1 MSAPPEDGIYGMTTI
16 APEDL
21 EVLQSIERRVLWLS
35 TYMIHY
41 ANKIRPNPDGLKVG
55 GHQASSASVVS
66 LATALYFRFLR
77 PQDHVAFKP
86 HASPVFHAIQYLLG
100 RLPREKL
107 QTLREFG
114 GLQAYPSRVKDPDGV
129 TITTGSVGLGAGAT
143 IFGALAQQYV
153 EHHFGRSPRGRY
165 IALVGDAEI
174 DEGNVP
180 EALGEAR
187 VYELD
192 NLWWIIDFN
201 RQSLD
206 YIAPEGRALEIR
218 KLFEA
223 KGWHVILLKY
233 GSRQEAFFKQPHGDR
248 LRDWIDECPNVEYQS
263 LCRADGAHIREVIV
277 NWHGK
282 RDAELARLLDA
293 LSDDEVKALALNLG
307 GHDLPRILEAFH
319 AAERIK
325 GQPVAI
331 LAYTIKGWGL
341 PIAGHFENHAAQLAH
356 EQIEVL
362 QRSLGIPAGDEWEGF
377 PPDSREGRWIQG
389 LLAQWQAARADGARP
404 VPALQV
410 PALLQT
416 SFRPQM
422 STQEALGR
430 ILVELSR
437 VPGVAERTLTISP
450 DVAVSTNLGGWIS
463 KMGVYAPEDR
473 PNYWA
478 LHNIQT
484 LVRWRQSRQ
493 GHHIELGIAEHNF
506 YLALA
511 MFGLSHEFNGEV
523 LFPIGT
529 IYDPF
534 VARGLDALIYGV
546 YSGAK
551 FIFAGT
557 PSGITLCREGGAHQS
572 IVTPLVG
579 LGLPNLIYFEPAY
592 GWELECILCWGL
604 QQLLDRQH
612 GKSLYVRLSTRRV
625 EQVRLEPTPERRRQV
640 LAGGYWLRDYRGEP
654 DYRQKTRVHLF
665 ATGVMVPE
673 ALRASDLL
681 REDEVYA
688 NVINVTSPDRLFAD
702 WFEAQRDG
710 AGAYLDELMPP
721 EERGVPAVSVID
733 GHPLTLGW
741 LGGALGSPL
750 IPLGVVQFGESGG
763 IAALYRKHRIDVEAM
778 LEAVARLLVRRQ
790 PAEDGHALR

>member
-1 MSAPPEDGIYGMTTI
+1 MRAPQEDGIDGISPITP
-16 APEDL
+16 ADV
-21 EVLQSIERRVLWLS
+21 EVLQAIERRVLWLS

-41 ANKIRPNPDGLKVG
+41 ANKIRDNPDGLKVG

-66 LATALYFRFLR
+66 LATALYFHVLR

-100 RLPREKL
+100 RLPQDALKR
-107 QTLREFG
+107 LREFG

-153 EHHFGRSPRGRY
+153 AHHFRRSPDGRY
-165 IALVGDAEI
+165 LALVGDAEI

-206 YIAPEGRALEIR
+206 YIAPEGRATEIR

-233 GSRQEAFFKQPHGDR
+233 GSKQEAFFKKPRGDK

-263 LCRADGAHIREVIV
+263 LCRAAGAHIREVIV
-277 NWHGK
+277 NWRGQ
-282 RDAELARLLDA
+282 RDDDLARLLGE
-293 LSDDEVKALALNLG
+293 LSDAEVKELALNLG
-307 GHDLPRILEAFH
+307 GHDLRRILEAFE
-319 AAERIK
+319 AAERVK

-341 PIAGHFENHAAQLAH
+341 PIAGHFENHAAQLTH
-356 EQIEVL
+356 EQIADL
-362 QRSLGIPAGDEWEGF
+362 QRRLGIPPGQEWDGF
-377 PPDSREGRWIQG
+377 APDSPEGRWI
-389 LLAQWQAARADGARP
+389 ARVAERYRMAAPEARRP
-404 VPALQV
+404 DAPPAPQV
-410 PALLQT
+410 PAALHT
-416 SFRPQM
+416 PFRPLM

-430 ILVELSR
+430 ILVEFSR
-437 VPGVAERTLTISP
+437 VPGVAERLLTLSP

-463 KMGVYAPEDR
+463 KMGVYAPGER
-473 PNYWA
+473 PNYFA
-478 LHNIQT
+478 LHNVQT
-484 LVRWRQSRQ
+484 LVRWRQSAT
-493 GHHIELGIAEHNF
+493 GHHIELGIAENNF

-511 MFGLSHEFNGEV
+511 MFGLSHEFTGEV
-523 LFPIGT
+523 LLPLGT

-572 IVTPLVG
+572 IFTPLVG
-579 LGLPNLIYFEPAY
+579 MGLPNLLYFEPAY
-592 GWELECILCWGL
+592 GWELECILCWGF
-604 QQLLDRQH
+604 QQLLDRQR
-612 GKSLYVRLSTRRV
+612 GKSVYVRLTTRRV
-625 EQVRLEPTPERRRQV
+625 EQLGLEPTEERRRQV
-640 LAGGYWLRDYRGEP
+640 LKGGYWLRDYRGEP
-654 DYRQKTRVHLF
+654 DYRQKTRLHLF

-673 ALRASDLL
+673 ALQASEAVRD
-681 REDEVYA
+681 DEVYA
-688 NVINVTSPDRLFAD
+688 NVINVTSPDLLFAD
-702 WFEAQRDG
+702 WFQARRDG
-710 AGAYLDELMPP
+710 TPSYLDELVPE

-733 GHPLTLGW
+733 GHPLALGW
-741 LGGALGSPL
+741 LGGALGCPL
-750 IPLGVVQFGESGG
+750 TPLGVVEFGESGG
-763 IAALYRKHRIDVEAM
+763 IQALYRKHHIDVDAIVAAM
-778 LEAVARLLVRRQ
+778 ARLLVKR
-790 PAEDGHALR
+790 E

>member
-1 MSAPPEDGIYGMTTI
+1 MHSPPEDGIDGISTI
-16 APEDL
+16 AAQDL
-21 EVLQSIERRVLWLS
+21 DILQAIERRVLWLS
-35 TYMIHY
+35 TYMIHH
-41 ANKIRPNPDGLKVG
+41 ANKIRPNPDGLKIG
-55 GHQASSASVVS
+55 GHQASSSSVVS
-66 LATALYFRFLR
+66 LATALYFHFLR

-100 RLPREKL
+100 RLPQEQLR
-107 QTLREFG
+107 QLREFG

-129 TITTGSVGLGAGAT
+129 TMTTGSVGLGSGAT

-153 EHHFGRSPRGRY
+153 EHHFQRSPQGRY

-174 DEGNVP
+174 DEGNVT

-192 NLWWIIDFN
+192 RLWWVIDFN

-206 YIAPEGRALEIR
+206 FIAPEGRAMETR

-233 GSRQEAFFKQPHGDR
+233 GSTQEAFFKKPHGDK
-248 LRDWIDECPNVEYQS
+248 LRDWIDACPNVEYQS
-263 LCRADGAHIREVIV
+263 LCRADGAHIRDVIS
-277 NWHGK
+277 NWRGTHDEGL
-282 RDAELARLLDA
+282 AELLGEMSDA
-293 LSDDEVKALALNLG
+293 AVKELVLNLG
-307 GHDLPRILEAFH
+307 GHDLPRILQAFSS
-319 AAERIK
+319 AERVK

-341 PIAGHFENHAAQLAH
+341 PIAGHFENHAAQLTH
-356 EQIEVL
+356 EQIE
-362 QRSLGIPAGDEWEGF
+362 SLRQSLNIPVGREWEGF
-377 PPDSREGRWIQG
+377 APDSPEGQWIHRF
-389 LLAQWQAARADGARP
+389 LEAQQASAP
-404 VPALQV
+404 YVPSASQLVPSIQV
-410 PALLQT
+410 PVQVGTA
-416 SFRPQM
+416 FRPMM

-430 ILVELSR
+430 ILVEFSR
-437 VPGVAERTLTISP
+437 LPGVAERTLTLSP

-463 KMGVYAPEDR
+463 KMGVYAPADR
-473 PNYWA
+473 PNYFA
-478 LHNIQT
+478 MHNIQT
-484 LVRWRQSRQ
+484 LVRWRQSTK
-493 GHHIELGIAEHNF
+493 GNHIELGIAENNF

-511 MFGLSHEFNGEV
+511 MFGLSHEYNGEV
-523 LFPIGT
+523 LFPVGT

-557 PSGITLCREGGAHQS
+557 PSGITLSREGGAHQS

-579 LGLPNLIYFEPAY
+579 MGLPNLIYFEPAY
-592 GWELECILCWGL
+592 GWELECILCWGF

-612 GKSLYVRLSTRRV
+612 GKSLYVRLSTRRI
-625 EQVRLEPTPERRRQV
+625 EQVALDATPERRRQV

-654 DYRQKTRVHLF
+654 DYADRTRMHIF
-665 ATGVMVPE
+665 ATGVMLPE
-673 ALRASDLL
+673 ALRASDAV

-688 NVINVTSPDRLFAD
+688 NVINVTSPDLLFAD
-702 WFEAQRDG
+702 WVRSSGDG
-710 AGAYLDELMPP
+710 APSYLDELMPS
-721 EERGVPAVSVID
+721 EERGVPAISVID

-741 LGGALGSPL
+741 LGGALGCQM
-750 IPLGVVQFGESGG
+750 IPLGVVSFGESGS
-763 IAALYRKHRIDVEAM
+763 IQALYQKHHIDVEAIV
-778 LEAVARLLVRRQ
+778 EGIARLLVR
-790 PAEDGHALR
+790 G

>member
-1 MSAPPEDGIYGMTTI
+1 MRAAPEDGIDGI
-16 APEDL
+16 SPLAPEDV
-21 EVLQSIERRVLWLS
+21 EILQAIERRVLWLS

-41 ANKIRPNPDGLKVG
+41 ANKIRDNPDGLKVG
-55 GHQASSASVVS
+55 GHQASSSSVVS
-66 LATALYFRFLR
+66 LATALYFHFLR

-100 RLPREKL
+100 RLPQDKL
-107 QTLREFG
+107 RQLREFG

-153 EHHFGRSPRGRY
+153 AHHFQRSPQGRY

-206 YIAPEGRALEIR
+206 YIAPEGRATEIR
-218 KLFEA
+218 KIFEA

-233 GSRQEAFFKQPHGDR
+233 GSKQEAFFKQPHGDK

-277 NWHGK
+277 HWRGRH
-282 RDAELARLLDA
+282 DDDLARLLGE
-293 LSDDEVKALALNLG
+293 LSDEAVKELALNLG
-307 GHDLPRILEAFH
+307 GHDLPRILQAFDT
-319 AAERIK
+319 AERVK

-341 PIAGHFENHAAQLAH
+341 PIAGHFENHAAQLTH
-356 EQIEVL
+356 EQIEDL
-362 QRSLGIPAGDEWEGF
+362 QHSLGIPPGQEWASF
-377 PPDSREGRWIQG
+377 APDSPAGQWIRRFVDRSGAAAHEAQ
-389 LLAQWQAARADGARP
+389 LASRT

-410 PALLQT
+410 PAMLHT
-416 SFRPQM
+416 AFRPQM

-437 VPGVAERTLTISP
+437 VPGVAERMLTLSP

-463 KMGVYAPEDR
+463 KMGVYAPVDR
-473 PNYWA
+473 PNYFA
-478 LHNIQT
+478 LHNVQT
-484 LVRWRQSRQ
+484 LVRWRQSAK
-493 GHHIELGIAEHNF
+493 GHHIELGIAENNF

-511 MFGLSHEFNGEV
+511 MFGLSQEFNGEV
-523 LFPIGT
+523 LLPLGT

-572 IVTPLVG
+572 VFTPLVG
-579 LGLPNLIYFEPAY
+579 MGMPNLLYFEPAY
-592 GWELECILCWGL
+592 GWELECILCWGF

-612 GKSLYVRLSTRRV
+612 GKSLYVRLTTRRV
-625 EQVRLEPTPERRRQV
+625 EQLRPEPTEERRRQV

-654 DYRQKTRVHLF
+654 DYRQKPRVHIF

-673 ALRASDLL
+673 ALRASDAV

-702 WFEAQRDG
+702 WFHANG
-710 AGAYLDELMPP
+710 NGTPSYLDVLIPAD
-721 EERGVPAVSVID
+721 ERGVPAISVID

-750 IPLGVVQFGESGG
+750 IPLGVVDFGESGG
-763 IAALYRKHRIDVEAM
+763 IQALYRKHHIDVEAM
-778 LEAVARLLVRRQ
+778 LDAMARLLVRR
-790 PAEDGHALR
+790 

>member
-1 MSAPPEDGIYGMTTI
+1 MRAAQEDGIDGISPI
-16 APEDL
+16 APEDV
-21 EVLQSIERRVLWLS
+21 EILQAIERRVLWLS

-41 ANKIRPNPDGLKVG
+41 ANKIRDNPDGLKVG
-55 GHQASSASVVS
+55 GHQASSSSVVS
-66 LATALYFRFLR
+66 LATALYFHFLR

-100 RLPREKL
+100 RLPQEKL
-107 QTLREFG
+107 RQLREFG

-129 TITTGSVGLGAGAT
+129 TMTTGSVGLGAGAT

-153 EHHFGRSPRGRY
+153 EHHFQRSPHGRY

-206 YIAPEGRALEIR
+206 YIAPEGRATEIR

-233 GSRQEAFFKQPHGDR
+233 GSKQEAFFKQPHGDR

-277 NWHGK
+277 HWRGR
-282 RDAELARLLDA
+282 RDDDLARLLGE
-293 LSDDEVKALALNLG
+293 LSDEAVKELALNLG
-307 GHDLPRILEAFH
+307 GHDLPRILAAFH
-319 AAERIK
+319 TAERVK

-341 PIAGHFENHAAQLAH
+341 PIAGHFENHAAQLTN
-356 EQIEVL
+356 EQIEAL
-362 QRSLGIPAGDEWEGF
+362 QRRLGIPPGHEWEGF
-377 PPDSREGRWIQG
+377 APASPEGQWIRRFVEQQGTAAHEAELASRT
-389 LLAQWQAARADGARP
+389 L
-404 VPALQV
+404 PALQV
-410 PALLQT
+410 PAVLHT
-416 SFRPQM
+416 TFRPLM

-430 ILVELSR
+430 ILVEFSR
-437 VPGVAERTLTISP
+437 VPGVAERMLTLSP

-463 KMGVYAPEDR
+463 KMGVYAPVDR
-473 PNYWA
+473 PNYFA
-478 LHNIQT
+478 LHNVQT
-484 LVRWRQSRQ
+484 LVRWRQSAK
-493 GHHIELGIAEHNF
+493 GHHIELGIAENNF

-523 LFPIGT
+523 LLPLGT

-572 IVTPLVG
+572 VFTPLVG
-579 LGLPNLIYFEPAY
+579 MGMPNLLYFEPAY
-592 GWELECILCWGL
+592 GWELECILCWGF

-612 GKSLYVRLSTRRV
+612 GKSLYVRLTTRRV
-625 EQVRLEPTPERRRQV
+625 EQAHLEPTEERRRQV

-654 DYRQKTRVHLF
+654 DYRRRTRVHIF

-673 ALRASDLL
+673 ALRASDAV

-702 WFEAQRDG
+702 WFHANRNG
-710 AGAYLDELMPP
+710 TPSYLDALMPP
-721 EERGVPAVSVID
+721 EERGVPAISVID

-741 LGGALGSPL
+741 LGSALGCPL
-750 IPLGVVQFGESGG
+750 IPLGVVDFGESGG
-763 IAALYRKHRIDVEAM
+763 IQALYRKHHIDIEAM
-778 LEAVARLLVRRQ
+778 LDAIARLLVK
-790 PAEDGHALR
+790 GKC

>member
-1 MSAPPEDGIYGMTTI
+1 MRSPPEDGIDGISPLTPQ
-16 APEDL
+16 AL
-21 EVLQSIERRVLWLS
+21 EMLQAIERRVLWLS
-35 TYMIHY
+35 TYMIHH

-55 GHQASSASVVS
+55 GHQASSSSVVS
-66 LATALYFRFLR
+66 LATALYFHFLR

-100 RLPREKL
+100 HLPQEQL
-107 QTLREFG
+107 QQLREFG
-114 GLQAYPSRVKDPDGV
+114 GLQAYPSRVKDPDQV
-129 TITTGSVGLGAGAT
+129 TMTTGSVGLGSGAT

-153 EHHFGRSPRGRY
+153 QHHFQRSPQGRY

-174 DEGNVP
+174 DEGNVT

-206 YIAPEGRALEIR
+206 FIAPEGRAMETR

-223 KGWHVILLKY
+223 KGWHVILVKY
-233 GSRQEAFFKQPHGDR
+233 GSKQEAFFKQPHGDK
-248 LRDWIDECPNVEYQS
+248 LREWIDECPNVEYQS
-263 LCRADGAHIREVIV
+263 LCRADGAHIRDVIID
-277 NWHGK
+277 WRGK
-282 RDAELARLLDA
+282 RDEGLARLLREM
-293 LSDDEVKALALNLG
+293 SDDEVKELALNLG
-307 GHDLPRILEAFH
+307 GHDLPRILEAFST
-319 AAERIK
+319 AERVK

-341 PIAGHFENHAAQLAH
+341 PIAGHFENHAAQLTH
-356 EQIEVL
+356 EQIE
-362 QRSLGIPAGDEWEGF
+362 SLRQSLNIPAGQEWEGF
-377 PPDSREGRWIQG
+377 APNSPEGQWIRRFLEGHRASAPHPPSISQNVR
-389 LLAQWQAARADGARP
+389 LM
-404 VPALQV
+404 QV
-410 PALLQT
+410 PAQLGT
-416 SFRPQM
+416 AFRPMM

-430 ILVELSR
+430 ILVEFSR

-463 KMGVYAPEDR
+463 KMGVYAPADR
-473 PNYWA
+473 PNYFA

-484 LVRWRQSRQ
+484 LVRWRQSTK
-493 GHHIELGIAEHNF
+493 GNHIELGIAENNF

-511 MFGLSHEFNGEV
+511 MFGLAQEYTGEV
-523 LFPIGT
+523 LFPVGT

-557 PSGITLCREGGAHQS
+557 PSGITLSREGGAHQS

-579 LGLPNLIYFEPAY
+579 MGLPNLIYFEPAY
-592 GWELECILCWGL
+592 GWELECILCWGF

-612 GKSLYVRLSTRRV
+612 GKSLYVRLSTRRI
-625 EQVRLEPTPERRRQV
+625 EQVPLEATPERRRQV
-640 LAGGYWLRDYRGEP
+640 LSGGYWVRDYRGEP
-654 DYRQKTRVHLF
+654 DYDQQTRVHIF
-665 ATGVMVPE
+665 ATGVMLPE
-673 ALRASDLL
+673 ALRASDAV
-681 REDEVYA
+681 REDKVYA
-688 NVINVTSPDRLFAD
+688 NVINVTSPDLLFAD
-702 WFEAQRDG
+702 WVQAGGNG
-710 AGAYLDELMPP
+710 APSYLNELIPP
-721 EERGVPAVSVID
+721 EERGVPAISVID

-741 LGGALGSPL
+741 LGGALGCPML
-750 IPLGVVQFGESGG
+750 PLGIVSFGESGS
-763 IAALYRKHRIDVEAM
+763 IQALYHKHHIDVDAIVEGM
-778 LEAVARLLVRRQ
+778 ARLLVRR
-790 PAEDGHALR
+790 

>member
-1 MSAPPEDGIYGMTTI
+1 MRAPQEDDIEGMRPIT
-16 APEDL
+16 PEDL
-21 EVLQSIERRVLWLS
+21 HVLQAIERRVLWLS
-35 TYMIHY
+35 TYMIHH
-41 ANKIRPNPDGLKVG
+41 ANKIRDNPDGLKVG
-55 GHQASSASVVS
+55 GHQASSSSVVS
-66 LATALYFRFLR
+66 LATALYFHFLR

-100 RLPREKL
+100 RLPQDSLR
-107 QTLREFG
+107 QLREFG
-114 GLQAYPSRVKDPDGV
+114 GLQAYPSRVKDRDGV

-153 EHHFGRSPRGRY
+153 EHHFQRSPHGRY

-206 YIAPEGRALEIR
+206 YIAPEGRATEIR

-233 GSRQEAFFKQPHGDR
+233 GSKQEAFFKQPHGDK

-263 LCRADGAHIREVIV
+263 LCRADGAHIRHVIV
-277 NWHGK
+277 HWRGK
-282 RDAELARLLDA
+282 RDKDLARLLGE
-293 LSDDEVKALALNLG
+293 LSDDDVKELALNLG
-307 GHDLPRILEAFH
+307 GHNLPRILEAFDT
-319 AAERIK
+319 AERVK
-325 GQPVAI
+325 GQPVVI

-341 PIAGHFENHAAQLAH
+341 PIAGHFENHAAQLTQ
-356 EQIEVL
+356 EQIDDL
-362 QRSLGIPAGDEWEGF
+362 QRSLGIPPGQEWERF
-377 PPDSREGRWIQG
+377 APESAEGQWIRRFAETYETAAHE
-389 LLAQWQAARADGARP
+389 AQIGRRP
-404 VPALQV
+404 MPALQV
-410 PALLQT
+410 PAVLQT
-416 SFRPQM
+416 AFRPLM

-430 ILVELSR
+430 IMVEFSR
-437 VPGVAERTLTISP
+437 VPGVAERLLTLSP

-463 KMGVYAPEDR
+463 KMGVYAPGDR
-473 PNYWA
+473 PNYFA

-484 LVRWRQSRQ
+484 LVRWRQAAT
-493 GHHIELGIAEHNF
+493 GHHIELGIAENNF

-511 MFGLSHEFNGEV
+511 MFGLSHEFNDEV
-523 LFPIGT
+523 LLPLGT

-546 YSGAK
+546 YSGSK

-557 PSGITLCREGGAHQS
+557 PSGITLSREGGAHQS
-572 IVTPLVG
+572 IFTPLVG
-579 LGLPNLIYFEPAY
+579 MGMPNLIYFEPAY
-592 GWELECILCWGL
+592 GWELECMLCWGF

-612 GKSLYVRLSTRRV
+612 GKSVYVRLTTRRV
-625 EQVRLEPTPERRRQV
+625 EQVRLEPTAERRRQV
-640 LAGGYWLRDYRGEP
+640 LHGGYWLRDYRGEP
-654 DYRQKTRVHLF
+654 DYRQKTRLHIF

-673 ALRASDLL
+673 ALRTSDAV
-681 REDEVYA
+681 REDDVYA
-688 NVINVTSPDRLFAD
+688 NVINVTSPDVLFAD
-702 WFEAQRDG
+702 WFQATAQG
-710 AGAYLDELMPP
+710 TPSYLDELIPAG
-721 EERGVPAVSVID
+721 ERSVPALSVID

-741 LGGALGSPL
+741 LGGALGCPL
-750 IPLGVVQFGESGG
+750 TPLGVINFGESGG
-763 IAALYRKHRIDVEAM
+763 IQTLYRKHHIDVEAM
-778 LEAVARLLVRRQ
+778 VDAIARLLLKR
-790 PAEDGHALR
+790 

>member
-1 MSAPPEDGIYGMTTI
+1 MRSPPEDGIHTI
-16 APEDL
+16 THQDL
-21 EVLQSIERRVLWLS
+21 EVLQAIEQRVLWLS
-35 TYMIHY
+35 TYMIHH

-66 LATALYFRFLR
+66 LATALYFHFLR

-100 RLPREKL
+100 RLPLGQL
-107 QTLREFG
+107 QRLREFG
-114 GLQAYPSRVKDPDGV
+114 GLQAYPSRVKDADQV
-129 TITTGSVGLGAGAT
+129 TMTTGSVGLGSGAT

-153 EHHFGRSPRGRY
+153 EHHFQRSPQGRY

-174 DEGNVP
+174 DEGSVT

-187 VYELD
+187 VYDLD

-206 YIAPEGRALEIR
+206 FIAPEGRAMETR

-233 GSRQEAFFKQPHGDR
+233 GSKQEAFFKKPHGDK
-248 LRDWIDECPNVEYQS
+248 LREWIDACPNVEYQS
-263 LCRADGAHIREVIV
+263 LCRADGPHIRDVII

-282 RDAELARLLDA
+282 RDADLAELLMEMGDH
-293 LSDDEVKALALNLG
+293 EVKELALNLG
-307 GHDLPRILEAFH
+307 GHDLPRILEAFST
-319 AAERIK
+319 AERVK

-341 PIAGHFENHAAQLAH
+341 PIAGHFENHAAQLTH
-356 EQIEVL
+356 EQIESLRQSL
-362 QRSLGIPAGDEWEGF
+362 QIPLGQEWDAF
-377 PPDSREGRWIQG
+377 APDSPEGQWIRRF
-389 LLAQWQAARADGARP
+389 LDAHLASAPQAPSASQA
-404 VPALQV
+404 VSSIQV
-410 PALLQT
+410 PAQLGT
-416 SFRPQM
+416 AFRPMM

-430 ILVELSR
+430 ILVEFSR
-437 VPGVAERTLTISP
+437 LPDVAERTLTISP

-463 KMGVYAPEDR
+463 KMGVYAPTDR
-473 PNYWA
+473 PNYFA
-478 LHNIQT
+478 MHNIQT
-484 LVRWRQSRQ
+484 LVRWRQSTK
-493 GHHIELGIAEHNF
+493 GNHIELGIAENNF

-511 MFGLSHEFNGEV
+511 MFGLAHEYTGEM
-523 LFPIGT
+523 LFPVGT

-557 PSGITLCREGGAHQS
+557 PSGITLSREGGAHQS

-579 LGLPNLIYFEPAY
+579 MGLPNLIYFEPAY
-592 GWELECILCWGL
+592 GWELECILCWGF
-604 QQLLDRQH
+604 QQLLDRQQ
-612 GKSLYVRLSTRRV
+612 GKSLYVRLSTRRI
-625 EQVRLEPTPERRRQV
+625 EQVPVEATPERRRQV
-640 LAGGYWLRDYRGEP
+640 LSGGYWVRDYRGEP
-654 DYRQKTRVHLF
+654 DYQHQTRVHIF
-665 ATGVMVPE
+665 ATGVMLPE
-673 ALRASDLL
+673 ALRASDAV
-681 REDEVYA
+681 REDAVYA

-702 WFEAQRDG
+702 WLQ
-710 AGAYLDELMPP
+710 AGSNGTSSYLHDLIPP

-741 LGGALGSPL
+741 LGGALGCPM
-750 IPLGVVQFGESGG
+750 IPLGVFSFGESGS
-763 IAALYRKHRIDVEAM
+763 IQALYQKHHIDADAIVDGI
-778 LEAVARLLVRRQ
+778 ARLLVQR
-790 PAEDGHALR
+790 

>member
-1 MSAPPEDGIYGMTTI
+1 MASPQEDDIDGTSPIT
-16 APEDL
+16 PHDL
-21 EVLQSIERRVLWLS
+21 EMLQAIERRVLWLS
-35 TYMIHY
+35 TYMIHH

-55 GHQASSASVVS
+55 GHQASSSSVVS
-66 LATALYFRFLR
+66 LATALYFHFLR

-86 HASPVFHAIQYLLG
+86 HASPVLHAMQYLVG
-100 RLPREKL
+100 RLPSEKL
-107 QTLREFG
+107 QQLREFG
-114 GLQAYPSRVKDPDGV
+114 GLQAYPSRVKDADDV
-129 TITTGSVGLGAGAT
+129 TMTTGSVGLGSGAT

-153 EHHFGRSPRGRY
+153 EHHFQGSPRGRY

-174 DEGNVP
+174 DEGNVT

-192 NLWWIIDFN
+192 NLWWVIDFN

-206 YIAPEGRALEIR
+206 FIAPEGRAIETR

-233 GSRQEAFFKQPHGDR
+233 GSKQEAFFKKPHGYK

-277 NWHGK
+277 NWRGK
-282 RDAELARLLDA
+282 RDADLAQLLSEM
-293 LSDDEVKALALNLG
+293 SDEAVKELALNLG
-307 GHDLPRILEAFH
+307 GHDLPRILEAFST
-319 AAERIK
+319 AERVK

-341 PIAGHFENHAAQLAH
+341 PIAGHFENHAAQLTH
-356 EQIEVL
+356 EQIE
-362 QRSLGIPAGDEWEGF
+362 SLRQSLDIPEGQEWEGF
-377 PPDSREGRWIQG
+377 APDSPEGQWMRRFRE
-389 LLAQWQAARADGARP
+389 AREAPDHPLPGMP
-404 VPALQV
+404 KPLPPMQV
-410 PALLQT
+410 PTQFDTA
-416 SFRPQM
+416 FRPLM

-430 ILVELSR
+430 VLVEFSR

-463 KMGVYAPEDR
+463 KMGVYAPADR
-473 PNYWA
+473 PNYFA
-478 LHNIQT
+478 MHNIQT
-484 LVRWRQSRQ
+484 LVRWRQSTK
-493 GHHIELGIAEHNF
+493 GNHIELGIAENNF

-523 LFPIGT
+523 LFPVGT

-546 YSGAK
+546 YSGSK

-557 PSGITLCREGGAHQS
+557 PSGITLSREGGAHQS
-572 IVTPLVG
+572 IFTPLVG
-579 LGLPNLIYFEPAY
+579 MGLPNLLYFEPAY
-592 GWELECILCWGL
+592 GWELESILCWGF
-604 QQLLDRQH
+604 QQLLDRQQ
-612 GKSLYVRLSTRRV
+612 GKSLYVRLSTRRI
-625 EQVRLEPTPERRRQV
+625 EQVRLDPSPELRRQV
-640 LAGGYWLRDYRGEP
+640 LAGGYWVRDYRGEP
-654 DYRQKTRVHLF
+654 DYRDKTRVHIF
-665 ATGVMVPE
+665 ATGVMLPE
-673 ALRASDLL
+673 ALRASDVV

-688 NVINVTSPDRLFAD
+688 NVINITSPDLLFAD
-702 WFEAQRDG
+702 WFRASGNG
-710 AGAYLDELMPP
+710 ARSYLQELIPP

-741 LGGALGSPL
+741 LGGSLGCAL
-750 IPLGVVQFGESGG
+750 IPLGVANFGESGS
-763 IAALYRKHRIDVEAM
+763 IQALYHKHHIDVDSIVEAI
-778 LEAVARLLVRRQ
+778 ARLLVERR
-790 PAEDGHALR
+790 

>member
-1 MSAPPEDGIYGMTTI
+1 MHAPPEDGIDGISTI
-16 APEDL
+16 APQDL
-21 EVLQSIERRVLWLS
+21 EILHAIERRVLWLS
-35 TYMIHY
+35 TYMIHH

-55 GHQASSASVVS
+55 GHQASSSSVVS
-66 LATALYFRFLR
+66 LATTLYFHFLR

-100 RLPREKL
+100 HLPREQL
-107 QTLREFG
+107 QQLREFG
-114 GLQAYPSRVKDPDGV
+114 GLQAYPSRVKDPDQV
-129 TITTGSVGLGAGAT
+129 TMTTGSVGLGSGAT

-153 EHHFGRSPRGRY
+153 EHHFQRSPHGRY

-174 DEGNVP
+174 DEGNVT

-192 NLWWIIDFN
+192 QLWWIIDFN

-206 YIAPEGRALEIR
+206 FIAPEGRAMETR

-233 GSRQEAFFKQPHGDR
+233 GSKQEAFFKKPHGDK

-277 NWHGK
+277 NWRGR
-282 RDAELARLLDA
+282 RDEGLARLLGEI
-293 LSDDEVKALALNLG
+293 SDDEVKALALNLG
-307 GHDLPRILEAFH
+307 GHDLPRILEAFST
-319 AAERIK
+319 AERVK

-341 PIAGHFENHAAQLAH
+341 PIAGHFENHAAQLTH
-356 EQIEVL
+356 EQIE
-362 QRSLGIPAGDEWEGF
+362 SLRQSLHIPAGQEWEGF
-377 PPDSREGRWIQG
+377 STDSPEGQWMRNF
-389 LLAQWQAARADGARP
+389 LEAHHVLAQHRASASQP
-404 VPALQV
+404 MPSIQV
-410 PALLQT
+410 PAQLGT
-416 SFRPQM
+416 AFRPMM

-430 ILVELSR
+430 ILVECSR

-463 KMGVYAPEDR
+463 KMGVYAPTDR
-473 PNYWA
+473 PNYFA
-478 LHNIQT
+478 MHNIQT
-484 LVRWRQSRQ
+484 LVRWRQSTK
-493 GHHIELGIAEHNF
+493 GNHLELGIAENNF

-511 MFGLSHEFNGEV
+511 MFGLSHEYNGEV
-523 LFPIGT
+523 LFPVGT

-546 YSGAK
+546 YAGAK

-557 PSGITLCREGGAHQS
+557 PSGITLSREGGAHQS
-572 IVTPLVG
+572 IFTPLVG
-579 LGLPNLIYFEPAY
+579 MGLPNLIYFEPAY
-592 GWELECILCWGL
+592 GWELECILCWGF
-604 QQLLDRQH
+604 QQLLDRQQ
-612 GKSLYVRLSTRRV
+612 GKSLYVRLSTRRI
-625 EQVRLEPTPERRRQV
+625 EQVYAESTLDRRRQV
-640 LAGGYWLRDYRGEP
+640 LAGGYWVRDYRGEP
-654 DYRQKTRVHLF
+654 DYGRQTRVHIF
-665 ATGVMVPE
+665 AAGVMVPE
-673 ALRASDLL
+673 ALRASDVV

-688 NVINVTSPDRLFAD
+688 NVINVTSPDLLFAD
-702 WFEAQRDG
+702 WVR
-710 AGAYLDELMPP
+710 AGGHGTPSYLDELIPA

-741 LGGALGSPL
+741 LGGALGCPML
-750 IPLGVVQFGESGG
+750 PLGVVSFGESGS
-763 IAALYRKHRIDVEAM
+763 IQALYHKHHIDVDAIV
-778 LEAVARLLVRRQ
+778 AGIARLLVKS
-790 PAEDGHALR
+790 

>member
-1 MSAPPEDGIYGMTTI
+1 MGSPQEDGIDGISTI
-16 APEDL
+16 TPHDL
-21 EVLQSIERRVLWLS
+21 DMLQAIERRVLWLS
-35 TYMIHY
+35 TYMIHH

-55 GHQASSASVVS
+55 GHQASSSSVVS
-66 LATALYFRFLR
+66 LATALYFHFLR

-107 QTLREFG
+107 QQLREFG
-114 GLQAYPSRVKDPDGV
+114 GLQAYPSRVKDADEV
-129 TITTGSVGLGAGAT
+129 TITTGSVGLGSGAT

-153 EHHFGRSPRGRY
+153 EHHFQGSPHGRY

-174 DEGNVP
+174 DEGSVT

-206 YIAPEGRALEIR
+206 FIAPEGRAIETH

-233 GSRQEAFFKQPHGDR
+233 GSKQEAFFKKPHGDK

-263 LCRADGAHIREVIV
+263 LCRADGAHIREVII
-277 NWHGK
+277 NWRGK
-282 RDAELARLLDA
+282 RDEGLARLL
-293 LSDDEVKALALNLG
+293 SEMGDDEVKELALNLG
-307 GHDLPRILEAFH
+307 GHDLPRILEAFST
-319 AAERIK
+319 AERVK

-341 PIAGHFENHAAQLAH
+341 PIAGHFENHAAQLTH
-356 EQIEVL
+356 EQIE
-362 QRSLGIPAGDEWEGF
+362 SLRQSLDIAEGQEWQGFAPDSPAGAWIRRFREQ
-377 PPDSREGRWIQG
+377 REG
-389 LLAQWQAARADGARP
+389 LASPTPGAPRS
-404 VPALQV
+404 VPSIQV
-410 PALLQT
+410 PPQVGTA
-416 SFRPQM
+416 FRPLM

-430 ILVELSR
+430 ILVEFSR
-437 VPGVAERTLTISP
+437 LPGVAERTLTISP

-463 KMGVYAPEDR
+463 KMGVYAPADR
-473 PNYWA
+473 PNYFA
-478 LHNIQT
+478 MHNIQT
-484 LVRWRQSRQ
+484 LVRWRQSTR
-493 GHHIELGIAEHNF
+493 GNHIELGIAENNF

-523 LFPIGT
+523 LFPVGT

-546 YSGAK
+546 YSGSK
-551 FIFAGT
+551 FVFAGT
-557 PSGITLCREGGAHQS
+557 PSGITLSREGGAHQS
-572 IVTPLVG
+572 IFTPLVG
-579 LGLPNLIYFEPAY
+579 MGLPNLIYFEPAY
-592 GWELECILCWGL
+592 GWELETILCWGF
-604 QQLLDRQH
+604 QQLLDRRQ
-612 GKSLYVRLSTRRV
+612 GKSLYVRLSTRRI
-625 EQVRLEPTPERRRQV
+625 EQLRHESSAERRRQV

-654 DYRQKTRVHLF
+654 DYRAKTRVHIF
-665 ATGVMVPE
+665 ATGVVLPE
-673 ALRASDLL
+673 ALRASDIV

-688 NVINVTSPDRLFAD
+688 NVINITSPDLLFAD
-702 WFEAQRDG
+702 WFRASNHG
-710 AGAYLDELMPP
+710 GPSYVDELIPP
-721 EERGVPAVSVID
+721 EERGVPAISAID

-741 LGGALGSPL
+741 LGGALGCAL
-750 IPLGVVQFGESGG
+750 IPLGVVNFGESGS
-763 IAALYRKHRIDVEAM
+763 IQALYHKHHIDVDSIVEAI
-778 LEAVARLLVRRQ
+778 ARLLVRRT
-790 PAEDGHALR
+790 